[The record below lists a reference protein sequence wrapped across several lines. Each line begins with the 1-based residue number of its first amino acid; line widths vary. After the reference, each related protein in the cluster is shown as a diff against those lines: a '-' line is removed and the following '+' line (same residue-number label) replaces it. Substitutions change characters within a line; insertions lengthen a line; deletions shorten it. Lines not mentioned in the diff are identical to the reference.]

1 MPFINPKITVAVSDE
16 KKEAIKDRLGQA
28 VSILNKPES
37 FLMVDIEE
45 NHEMWFA
52 GNKVDRGAYVAVE
65 IYGNASSDAY
75 DRMTGEICSILGEEA
90 DIPADRIYI
99 KYHGV
104 ADWGWNG
111 RNF

>member
-16 KKEAIKDRLGQA
+16 KKEAIKTRLGQA

-37 FLMVDIEE
+37 FLMVGIED
-45 NHEMWFA
+45 NYDLWFA
-52 GNKVDRGAYVAVE
+52 GEKVERGAYVAVE

-75 DRMTGEICSILGEEA
+75 NRMTAEICKILDEELS
-90 DIPADRIYI
+90 IPADRIYV

-104 ADWGWNG
+104 SDWGWNG